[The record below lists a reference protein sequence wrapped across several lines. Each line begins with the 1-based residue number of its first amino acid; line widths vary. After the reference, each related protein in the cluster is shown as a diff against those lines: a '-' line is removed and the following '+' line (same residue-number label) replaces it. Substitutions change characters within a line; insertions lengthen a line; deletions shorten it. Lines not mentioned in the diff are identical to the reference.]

1 MFIHLNPIGG
11 IAGDMFIAAMLD
23 AWPELKPKVFDAM
36 RQTGLPSDWSLEL
49 KSASSSSITGKK
61 LIISGDANNTHFS
74 TGNYKDIRNRLANSA
89 LPPAVIERAI
99 DIFHRLAVAE
109 GAVHGKSIDAV
120 HFHEIADWDSICD
133 IVGTATILELL
144 NCSEWSVDDIPMG
157 SGTVNTAHGL
167 MPVPAPAT
175 SQLLKGYIL
184 ADDGISGERVTP
196 TGAAILT
203 HIVASQ
209 NMKRNNGR
217 LMASGYGLGTKE
229 LKGVPNML
237 RVLAFEETTAEL
249 RTNDEVGEI
258 TFEVDDQ
265 TGEELAVALDILRTT
280 QGVLDVV
287 QYMVSGKKG
296 RLATSVRVLC
306 YPDHIDRAIE
316 QIFLQTTTIGLR
328 KQILN
333 RSVLNR
339 ENISLDGV
347 SAKKSI
353 RPDGVITI
361 KADMDELKLN
371 TSTQAERSLRRNQL
385 LQGAAKKNEK
395 R

>member
-36 RQTGLPSDWSLEL
+36 RQTGLPPDWSLEL
-49 KSASSSSITGKK
+49 NSASSSSIMGKK
-61 LIISGDANNTHFS
+61 LIITGDANNTYFS
-74 TGNYKDIRNRLANSA
+74 TGNFKDICKRLYDSA

-120 HFHEIADWDSICD
+120 HFHEIDDWDSICD
-133 IVGTATILELL
+133 IVGTATILDLL

-175 SQLLKGYIL
+175 SQLLKGYIM

-209 NMKRNNGR
+209 NTKRNNGR
-217 LMASGYGLGTKE
+217 LIASGYGLGTKE

-237 RVLAFEETTAEL
+237 RILAFEEATAEV

-265 TGEELAVALDILRTT
+265 TGEELAVALDILRAT

-287 QYMVSGKKG
+287 QYMVFGKKG

-306 YPDHIDRAIE
+306 YPNFINQAIE

-328 KQILN
+328 KQISN
-333 RSVLNR
+333 RSLLSR

-361 KADMDELKLN
+361 KADMDELILN

-385 LQGAAKKNEK
+385 LQGATKKNEK

>member
-61 LIISGDANNTHFS
+61 LIITGDANNTHFS
-74 TGNYKDIRNRLANSA
+74 TGNYKDICKRLSDSA

-109 GAVHGKSIDAV
+109 GAVHGKSIEAV

-133 IVGTATILELL
+133 IVGTATILDLL
-144 NCSEWSVDDIPMG
+144 NCSEWSVDYIPMG

-217 LMASGYGLGTKE
+217 LIASGYGLGTKE

-237 RVLAFEETTAEL
+237 RILAFEETTAEL

-287 QYMVSGKKG
+287 QYMVCGKKG

-306 YPDHIDRAIE
+306 YPDYIDRAIE

-347 SAKKSI
+347 NAKKSI

-361 KADMDELKLN
+361 KADIDELKLN

-385 LQGAAKKNEK
+385 LQGVTKKNEN

>member
-1 MFIHLNPIGG
+1 MFIHLNTIGG

-36 RQTGLPSDWSLEL
+36 RQTGLPPDWSLEL
-49 KSASSSSITGKK
+49 NSASSSSITGKK
-61 LIISGDANNTHFS
+61 LIITGDANNTHFS
-74 TGNYKDIRNRLANSA
+74 TGNYKDICNRLSVSA
-89 LPPAVIERAI
+89 LPPAVIERAV

-175 SQLLKGYIL
+175 TQLLKGYIM
-184 ADDGISGERVTP
+184 ADDGIAGERVTP

-203 HIVASQ
+203 HIAASQ
-209 NMKRNNGR
+209 NTKRNNGR
-217 LMASGYGLGTKE
+217 LIASGYGLGTKE

-237 RVLAFEETTAEL
+237 RILAFEETTAEFG
-249 RTNDEVGEI
+249 TNNEVGEI

-328 KQILN
+328 KQILD

>member
-36 RQTGLPSDWSLEL
+36 RQTGLPPDWSLEL
-49 KSASSSSITGKK
+49 NSASSSSIMGKK
-61 LIISGDANNTHFS
+61 LIITGDANNTHFS
-74 TGNYKDIRNRLANSA
+74 TGNFKDICKRLSDSA
-89 LPPAVIERAI
+89 LPPAVIERAV

-109 GAVHGKSIDAV
+109 GAVHGKSIEAV

-133 IVGTATILELL
+133 IVGTATILDLL

-157 SGTVNTAHGL
+157 SGTVDTAHGL

-175 SQLLKGYIL
+175 SQLLKGYIM

-203 HIVASQ
+203 HIAASQ
-209 NMKRNNGR
+209 NRKRNNGR
-217 LMASGYGLGTKE
+217 LIASGYGLGTKE

-237 RVLAFEETTAEL
+237 RILAFEETTAEF

-265 TGEELAVALDILRTT
+265 TGEELAVALDILRAT

-287 QYMVSGKKG
+287 QYMVFGKKG

-306 YPDHIDRAIE
+306 YPDYIDRTIE

-361 KADMDELKLN
+361 KADMDELILN

>member
-23 AWPELKPKVFDAM
+23 AWPALKPKVFDAM

-49 KSASSSSITGKK
+49 NSASSSSITGKK
-61 LIISGDANNTHFS
+61 LIITGDANNTHFS
-74 TGNYKDIRNRLANSA
+74 TGNYKDICNRLSGSA
-89 LPPAVIERAI
+89 LPPAVIERAV

-175 SQLLKGYIL
+175 SQLLKGYIM
-184 ADDGISGERVTP
+184 ADDGIAGERVTP

-203 HIVASQ
+203 HIAASQ
-209 NMKRNNGR
+209 NTKRNNGR
-217 LMASGYGLGTKE
+217 LIASGYGLGTKE

-237 RVLAFEETTAEL
+237 RILAFEETTAEFG
-249 RTNDEVGEI
+249 TNNEVGEI

-328 KQILN
+328 KQILD

>member
-36 RQTGLPSDWSLEL
+36 RQTGLPSEWSLEL

-61 LIISGDANNTHFS
+61 LIITGDANNTNFS
-74 TGNYKDIRNRLANSA
+74 TGNYKDICNRLSDSA

-109 GAVHGKSIDAV
+109 GAVHGELIEEV

-133 IVGTATILELL
+133 IVGTATILDLL

-175 SQLLKGYIL
+175 SQLLTGYIL
-184 ADDGISGERVTP
+184 TDDGISGERVTP

-203 HIVASQ
+203 HIAASQ
-209 NMKRNNGR
+209 NTKRNNGR
-217 LMASGYGLGTKE
+217 LIASGYGLGTKE

-237 RVLAFEETTAEL
+237 RILAFEETTAEL
-249 RTNDEVGEI
+249 RTTDEVGEI

-287 QYMVSGKKG
+287 QYMVFGKKG

-306 YPDHIDRAIE
+306 YPDYIDRTIE

-347 SAKKSI
+347 NAKKSI

-385 LQGAAKKNEK
+385 LQGVTKKNEN

>member
-49 KSASSSSITGKK
+49 NSASSSSITGKK
-61 LIISGDANNTHFS
+61 LIITGDANNTHFS
-74 TGNYKDIRNRLANSA
+74 TGNYKDICNRLSVSA
-89 LPPAVIERAI
+89 LPPAVIERAV

-175 SQLLKGYIL
+175 SQLLKGYIM

-203 HIVASQ
+203 HIAASQ
-209 NMKRNNGR
+209 NTKRNNGR
-217 LMASGYGLGTKE
+217 LIASGYGLGTKE

-237 RVLAFEETTAEL
+237 RILAFETTAEV

-265 TGEELAVALDILRTT
+265 TGEELAVALDILRAT

-287 QYMVSGKKG
+287 QYMVVGKKG

-306 YPDHIDRAIE
+306 YPSYINQAIE

-333 RSVLNR
+333 RSVLSR

-361 KADMDELKLN
+361 KADMDELILN

-385 LQGAAKKNEK
+385 LQGATKKNEN

>member
-1 MFIHLNPIGG
+1 MFIHLNTIGG

-49 KSASSSSITGKK
+49 NSASSSSITGKK
-61 LIISGDANNTHFS
+61 LIITGDANNTHFS
-74 TGNYKDIRNRLANSA
+74 TGNYKDICNRLSVSA
-89 LPPAVIERAI
+89 LPPAVIERAV

-144 NCSEWSVDDIPMG
+144 NCSEWSVDYIPMG

-175 SQLLKGYIL
+175 TQLLKGYIM
-184 ADDGISGERVTP
+184 ADDGIAGERVTP

-203 HIVASQ
+203 HIAASQ
-209 NMKRNNGR
+209 NTKRNNGR
-217 LMASGYGLGTKE
+217 LIASGYGLGTKE

-237 RVLAFEETTAEL
+237 RILAFEETTAEFG
-249 RTNDEVGEI
+249 TNNEVGEI

>member
-61 LIISGDANNTHFS
+61 LIITGDANNTHFS
-74 TGNYKDIRNRLANSA
+74 TGNYKDICKRLSDSA

-109 GAVHGKSIDAV
+109 GAVHGKSIEAV

-133 IVGTATILELL
+133 IVGTATILDLL
-144 NCSEWSVDDIPMG
+144 NCSEWSVDYIPMG

-203 HIVASQ
+203 HIAASQ

-237 RVLAFEETTAEL
+237 RILAFEETTAEL

-287 QYMVSGKKG
+287 QYMVFGKKG

-306 YPDHIDRAIE
+306 YPDYIDRAIE

-347 SAKKSI
+347 NAKKSI

-385 LQGAAKKNEK
+385 LQGVTKKNEN

>member
-23 AWPELKPKVFDAM
+23 AWPDLKPKVFDAM

-49 KSASSSSITGKK
+49 NSASSSSITGKK
-61 LIISGDANNTHFS
+61 LIITGDANNTHFS
-74 TGNYKDIRNRLANSA
+74 TGNYKDICNRLSGSA

-175 SQLLKGYIL
+175 SQLLKGYIM
-184 ADDGISGERVTP
+184 ADDGIAGERVTP

-203 HIVASQ
+203 HIAASQ
-209 NMKRNNGR
+209 NTKRNNGR
-217 LMASGYGLGTKE
+217 LIASGYGLGTKE

-237 RVLAFEETTAEL
+237 RILAFEETTAEFG
-249 RTNDEVGEI
+249 TNNEVGEI

-328 KQILN
+328 KQILDRN
-333 RSVLNR
+333 VLNR

>member
-36 RQTGLPSDWSLEL
+36 RQTGLPSEWSLEL

-61 LIISGDANNTHFS
+61 LIITGDANNTHFS
-74 TGNYKDIRNRLANSA
+74 TGNYKDICNRLSDSV

-109 GAVHGKSIDAV
+109 GAVHGELIEEV

-133 IVGTATILELL
+133 IVGTATILDLL
-144 NCSEWSVDDIPMG
+144 NCSQWSVDDIPMG
-157 SGTVNTAHGL
+157 SGTINTAHGL

-175 SQLLKGYIL
+175 SQLLTGYIL
-184 ADDGISGERVTP
+184 TDDGISGERVTP

-203 HIVASQ
+203 HIAASQ
-209 NMKRNNGR
+209 NTKRNNGR
-217 LMASGYGLGTKE
+217 LIASGYGLGTKE

-237 RVLAFEETTAEL
+237 RILAFEETTAEL
-249 RTNDEVGEI
+249 RTNEQVGEI

-287 QYMVSGKKG
+287 QYMVFGKKG
-296 RLATSVRVLC
+296 RLAASVRVLC
-306 YPDHIDRAIE
+306 YPDYIDVAIE

-333 RSVLNR
+333 RSVLKR
-339 ENISLDGV
+339 ENISLDGM

-385 LQGAAKKNEK
+385 LQVATKKNEK

>member
-36 RQTGLPSDWSLEL
+36 RQTGLPPDWSLEL
-49 KSASSSSITGKK
+49 NSASSSSIMGKK
-61 LIISGDANNTHFS
+61 LIITGDTNNAHFS
-74 TGNYKDIRNRLANSA
+74 TGNFKDIRKRLSDSA

-133 IVGTATILELL
+133 IVGTATILDLL
-144 NCSEWSVDDIPMG
+144 NCSDWSVDDIPMG

-175 SQLLKGYIL
+175 SQLLKGYIM
-184 ADDGISGERVTP
+184 ADDGIAGERVTP

-203 HIVASQ
+203 HIAASQ
-209 NMKRNNGR
+209 NTKRNNGR
-217 LMASGYGLGTKE
+217 LIASGYGLGTKE

-237 RVLAFEETTAEL
+237 RILAFEKTTAEF
-249 RTNDEVGEI
+249 RSNDEVGEI

-265 TGEELAVALDILRTT
+265 TGEELAVALDILRAT

-287 QYMVSGKKG
+287 QYMVFGKKG

-306 YPDHIDRAIE
+306 YPSYINQAIE

-333 RSVLNR
+333 RSVLSR

-361 KADMDELKLN
+361 KADMDELMFN

-385 LQGAAKKNEK
+385 LQGATKKNEK

>member
-1 MFIHLNPIGG
+1 MT
-11 IAGDMFIAAMLD
+11 
-23 AWPELKPKVFDAM
+23 
-36 RQTGLPSDWSLEL
+36 Q
-49 KSASSSSITGKK
+49 ITNEV
-61 LIISGDANNTHFS
+61 LNNTPNDYNIFILLKRNMVQGEIRIDNLSSKNRSLLHRICANYGLEHFS
-74 TGNYKDIRNRLANSA
+74 TGNYKDICKRLSDSA

-133 IVGTATILELL
+133 IVGTATILDLL

-175 SQLLKGYIL
+175 SQLLKGYIM

-203 HIVASQ
+203 HIAASQ
-209 NMKRNNGR
+209 NTKRNNGR
-217 LMASGYGLGTKE
+217 LIASGYGLGTKE

-237 RVLAFEETTAEL
+237 RILAFEETTAEV

-265 TGEELAVALDILRTT
+265 TGEELAVALDILRAT

-287 QYMVSGKKG
+287 QYMVFGKKG

-306 YPDHIDRAIE
+306 YPSYINQAIE

-333 RSVLNR
+333 RSVLSR

-361 KADMDELKLN
+361 KADMDELILN

-385 LQGAAKKNEK
+385 LQGATKKNEK

>member
-61 LIISGDANNTHFS
+61 LIITGDANNTYFS
-74 TGNYKDIRNRLANSA
+74 TGNYKDICKRLSDSA

-109 GAVHGKSIDAV
+109 GAVHGKSIEAV

-133 IVGTATILELL
+133 IVGTATILDLL

-203 HIVASQ
+203 HIAASQ

-287 QYMVSGKKG
+287 QYMVFGKKG

-306 YPDHIDRAIE
+306 YPDYIDRAIE

-347 SAKKSI
+347 NAKKSI

-385 LQGAAKKNEK
+385 LQGVTKKNEN

>member
-1 MFIHLNPIGG
+1 MFIHLNPVGG

-49 KSASSSSITGKK
+49 KPASSSSIMGKK
-61 LIISGDANNTHFS
+61 LSITGDANNTHFS
-74 TGNYKDIRNRLANSA
+74 TGNYKDICNRLSDSV

-133 IVGTATILELL
+133 IVGTATILDLL

-203 HIVASQ
+203 HIAASQ
-209 NMKRNNGR
+209 NTKRSNGR
-217 LMASGYGLGTKE
+217 LIASGYGLGTKE

-237 RVLAFEETTAEL
+237 RILAFEETTAEL
-249 RTNDEVGEI
+249 RTNEQVGEI

-287 QYMVSGKKG
+287 QYMVFGKKG
-296 RLATSVRVLC
+296 RLAISVRVLC
-306 YPDHIDRAIE
+306 YPDYIDRTIE

-347 SAKKSI
+347 NAKKSI

-385 LQGAAKKNEK
+385 LQGATKKNEK

>member
-1 MFIHLNPIGG
+1 
-11 IAGDMFIAAMLD
+11 
-23 AWPELKPKVFDAM
+23 
-36 RQTGLPSDWSLEL
+36 
-49 KSASSSSITGKK
+49 
-61 LIISGDANNTHFS
+61 
-74 TGNYKDIRNRLANSA
+74 
-89 LPPAVIERAI
+89 
-99 DIFHRLAVAE
+99 
-109 GAVHGKSIDAV
+109 
-120 HFHEIADWDSICD
+120 
-133 IVGTATILELL
+133 
-144 NCSEWSVDDIPMG
+144 MG

-175 SQLLKGYIL
+175 SQLLKGYIM

-203 HIVASQ
+203 HIAASQ
-209 NMKRNNGR
+209 NTKRNNGR
-217 LMASGYGLGTKE
+217 LIASGYGLGTKE

-237 RVLAFEETTAEL
+237 RILAFEEATAEV

-265 TGEELAVALDILRTT
+265 TGEELAVALDILRAT

-287 QYMVSGKKG
+287 QYMVFGKKG

-306 YPDHIDRAIE
+306 YPSYINQAIE

-333 RSVLNR
+333 RSVLSR

-361 KADMDELKLN
+361 KADMDKLILN

-385 LQGAAKKNEK
+385 LQGATKKNEK

>member
-1 MFIHLNPIGG
+1 MFIYLNPVGG
-11 IAGDMFIAAMLD
+11 IAGDMFIAAILD
-23 AWPELKPKVFDAM
+23 AWPELKLKVFDAM

-49 KSASSSSITGKK
+49 NSTSSSSIVGKK
-61 LIISGDANNTHFS
+61 LTIIGDANNTHFS
-74 TGNYKDIRNRLANSA
+74 TGSYKDICNRLSNSP
-89 LPPAVIERAI
+89 LPPAVITRAI

-109 GAVHGKSIDAV
+109 GVVHGKPVDAV

-133 IVGTATILELL
+133 IVGTATILENL
-144 NCSEWSVDDIPMG
+144 NCSEWSVGDIPMG

-175 SQLLKGYIL
+175 SELLQGYIM
-184 ADDGISGERVTP
+184 ADDGIPGERVTP

-203 HIVASQ
+203 HIAASQ
-209 NMKRNNGR
+209 NTKRNNGR
-217 LMASGYGLGTKE
+217 LIASGYGLGTKE

-237 RVLAFEETTAEL
+237 RILAFEETRVEL
-249 RTNDEVGEI
+249 KTNDRVGEI
-258 TFEVDDQ
+258 AFEVDDQ
-265 TGEELAVALDILRTT
+265 TGEDLAVALDILRTT

-361 KADMDELKLN
+361 KADMDELILN

-385 LQGAAKKNEK
+385 LQGATKKNEK

>member
-36 RQTGLPSDWSLEL
+36 RQTGLPPDWSLEL
-49 KSASSSSITGKK
+49 NSASSSSIMGKK
-61 LIISGDANNTHFS
+61 LIITGDANNTHFS
-74 TGNYKDIRNRLANSA
+74 TGNFRDICKRLSDSA

-99 DIFHRLAVAE
+99 DIFHRLALAE

-133 IVGTATILELL
+133 IVGTATILDLL

-167 MPVPAPAT
+167 RPVPAPAT
-175 SQLLKGYIL
+175 SQLLKGYIM

-203 HIVASQ
+203 HIAASQ
-209 NMKRNNGR
+209 NTKRSNGR
-217 LMASGYGLGTKE
+217 LIASGYGLGTKE

-237 RVLAFEETTAEL
+237 RILAFEETTAEL
-249 RTNDEVGEI
+249 RTNEQVGEI

-265 TGEELAVALDILRTT
+265 TGEELAVALDILRAT

-287 QYMVSGKKG
+287 QYMVFGKKG

-306 YPDHIDRAIE
+306 YPSYINQAIE

-333 RSVLNR
+333 RSVLSR

-361 KADMDELKLN
+361 KADMDELILN

-385 LQGAAKKNEK
+385 LQGATKKNEK

>member
-1 MFIHLNPIGG
+1 
-11 IAGDMFIAAMLD
+11 
-23 AWPELKPKVFDAM
+23 
-36 RQTGLPSDWSLEL
+36 
-49 KSASSSSITGKK
+49 
-61 LIISGDANNTHFS
+61 
-74 TGNYKDIRNRLANSA
+74 
-89 LPPAVIERAI
+89 
-99 DIFHRLAVAE
+99 
-109 GAVHGKSIDAV
+109 
-120 HFHEIADWDSICD
+120 
-133 IVGTATILELL
+133 
-144 NCSEWSVDDIPMG
+144 
-157 SGTVNTAHGL
+157 
-167 MPVPAPAT
+167 
-175 SQLLKGYIL
+175 L

-203 HIVASQ
+203 HIAASQ

-287 QYMVSGKKG
+287 QYMVFGKKG

-306 YPDHIDRAIE
+306 YPDYIDRAIE

-347 SAKKSI
+347 NAKKSI

-361 KADMDELKLN
+361 KADIDELKLN

-385 LQGAAKKNEK
+385 LQGVTKKNEN

>member
-61 LIISGDANNTHFS
+61 LIITGDANNTHFS
-74 TGNYKDIRNRLANSA
+74 TGNYKDICNRLSNSA
-89 LPPAVIERAI
+89 LPPTVIERAI

-109 GAVHGKSIDAV
+109 GAVHGKSIEAV

-133 IVGTATILELL
+133 IVGTATILDLL
-144 NCSEWSVDDIPMG
+144 NCSEWSVDEIPMG

-175 SQLLKGYIL
+175 SQLLKGYIM

-203 HIVASQ
+203 HIAASQ
-209 NMKRNNGR
+209 NAKRNNGR
-217 LMASGYGLGTKE
+217 LIASGYGLGTKE

-237 RVLAFEETTAEL
+237 RILAFEETTAEL

-287 QYMVSGKKG
+287 QYMVCGKKG

-306 YPDHIDRAIE
+306 YPDYIDRAIE

-385 LQGAAKKNEK
+385 LQGVTKKNEN

>member
-61 LIISGDANNTHFS
+61 LIITGDANNTHFS
-74 TGNYKDIRNRLANSA
+74 TGNYKDICKRLSDSA

-109 GAVHGKSIDAV
+109 GAVHGKSIEAV

-133 IVGTATILELL
+133 IVGTATILDLL
-144 NCSEWSVDDIPMG
+144 NCSEWSVDEIPMG

-203 HIVASQ
+203 HIAASQ

-287 QYMVSGKKG
+287 QYMVFGKKG

-306 YPDHIDRAIE
+306 YPDYIDRTIE

-347 SAKKSI
+347 NAKKSI

-385 LQGAAKKNEK
+385 LQGVTKKNEN

>member
-36 RQTGLPSDWSLEL
+36 RQTGLPSDWALEL
-49 KSASSSSITGKK
+49 NSATSSSITGKK
-61 LIISGDANNTHFS
+61 LIITGDANNTHFS
-74 TGNYKDIRNRLANSA
+74 TGNYKDICKRLSDSA

-109 GAVHGKSIDAV
+109 GAVHGKSIEAV

-133 IVGTATILELL
+133 IVGTATILDLL
-144 NCSEWSVDDIPMG
+144 NCSEWSVDEIPMG

-203 HIVASQ
+203 HIAASQ

-217 LMASGYGLGTKE
+217 LMVSGYGLGTKE

-237 RVLAFEETTAEL
+237 RILAFEETTAEL

-306 YPDHIDRAIE
+306 YPDYIDRAIE

-328 KQILN
+328 KQILS

-361 KADMDELKLN
+361 KADMDELILN

-385 LQGAAKKNEK
+385 LQGATKKNEK
-395 R
+395 H

>member
-36 RQTGLPSDWSLEL
+36 RQTGLPPDWSLEL
-49 KSASSSSITGKK
+49 NSASSSSIMGKK
-61 LIISGDANNTHFS
+61 LIITGDANNTHFS
-74 TGNYKDIRNRLANSA
+74 TGNFKDICKRLSDSA

-99 DIFHRLAVAE
+99 DIFHRLALAE
-109 GAVHGKSIDAV
+109 GVVHGKSIDAV

-133 IVGTATILELL
+133 IVGTATILDLL

-157 SGTVNTAHGL
+157 SGTINTAHGL

-175 SQLLKGYIL
+175 SQLLKGYIM

-203 HIVASQ
+203 HIAASQ
-209 NMKRNNGR
+209 NRKRNNGR
-217 LMASGYGLGTKE
+217 LIASGYGLGTKE

-237 RVLAFEETTAEL
+237 RILAFEEATAEV

-265 TGEELAVALDILRTT
+265 TGEELAVALDILRAT

-287 QYMVSGKKG
+287 QYMVFGKKG

-306 YPDHIDRAIE
+306 YPSYINQAIE

-333 RSVLNR
+333 RSVLSR

-361 KADMDELKLN
+361 KADMDELMLN

-385 LQGAAKKNEK
+385 LQGATKKNEK

>member
-1 MFIHLNPIGG
+1 MFIYLNPVGG

-49 KSASSSSITGKK
+49 NSTSSSSIVGKK
-61 LIISGDANNTHFS
+61 LTIIGDANNTHFS
-74 TGNYKDIRNRLANSA
+74 TGSYKDICNRLSNSP
-89 LPPAVIERAI
+89 LPPAVITSAI

-109 GAVHGKSIDAV
+109 GVVHGKPVDAV

-133 IVGTATILELL
+133 IVGTATILDLL

-203 HIVASQ
+203 HIAASQ

-237 RVLAFEETTAEL
+237 RILAFEETTAEV

-258 TFEVDDQ
+258 TFLLEPHQ
-265 TGEELAVALDILRTT
+265 A
-280 QGVLDVV
+280 
-287 QYMVSGKKG
+287 
-296 RLATSVRVLC
+296 RLAPRRRPARL
-306 YPDHIDRAIE
+306 DRRWE
-316 QIFLQTTTIGLR
+316 RQPGGR
-328 KQILN
+328 
-333 RSVLNR
+333 RS
-339 ENISLDGV
+339 
-347 SAKKSI
+347 
-353 RPDGVITI
+353 
-361 KADMDELKLN
+361 
-371 TSTQAERSLRRNQL
+371 RSEPTAA
-385 LQGAAKKNEK
+385 GAAGTA
-395 R
+395 RRAPVRRHSGPPRPPSR

>member
-61 LIISGDANNTHFS
+61 LIITGDANNTHFS
-74 TGNYKDIRNRLANSA
+74 TGNYNDICNRLSNSA
-89 LPPAVIERAI
+89 LPPTVIERAI

-109 GAVHGKSIDAV
+109 GAVHGKSIEAV

-133 IVGTATILELL
+133 IVGTATILDLL
-144 NCSEWSVDDIPMG
+144 NCSEWSVDEIPMG

-203 HIVASQ
+203 HIAASQ

-287 QYMVSGKKG
+287 QYMVFGKKG

-306 YPDHIDRAIE
+306 YPDYIDRTIE

-347 SAKKSI
+347 NAKKSI

-385 LQGAAKKNEK
+385 LQGVTKKNEN

>member
-36 RQTGLPSDWSLEL
+36 RQTGLPSNWSLEL
-49 KSASSSSITGKK
+49 NSASSSSITGKK
-61 LIISGDANNTHFS
+61 LIITGDANNTHFS
-74 TGNYKDIRNRLANSA
+74 TGNYKDICNRLSVSA
-89 LPPAVIERAI
+89 LPPAVIERAV

-144 NCSEWSVDDIPMG
+144 NCSEWSVDYIPMG

-175 SQLLKGYIL
+175 SQLLKGYIM
-184 ADDGISGERVTP
+184 ADDGIAGERVTP

-203 HIVASQ
+203 HIAASQ
-209 NMKRNNGR
+209 NTKRNNGR
-217 LMASGYGLGTKE
+217 LIASGYGLGTKE

-237 RVLAFEETTAEL
+237 RILAFEETTAEFG
-249 RTNDEVGEI
+249 TNNEVGEI

-265 TGEELAVALDILRTT
+265 TSEELAVALDILRTT

-306 YPDHIDRAIE
+306 DPDHIDQAIE

-328 KQILN
+328 KQILD

>member
-36 RQTGLPSDWSLEL
+36 RQTGLPPDWSLEL
-49 KSASSSSITGKK
+49 NSASSSSIMGKK
-61 LIISGDANNTHFS
+61 LIIAGDANDAHFS
-74 TGNYKDIRNRLANSA
+74 TGNFKDICKRLYDSA

-133 IVGTATILELL
+133 IVGTATILDLL

-175 SQLLKGYIL
+175 SQLLKGYIM

-203 HIVASQ
+203 HIAASQ
-209 NMKRNNGR
+209 N
-217 LMASGYGLGTKE
+217 T
-229 LKGVPNML
+229 
-237 RVLAFEETTAEL
+237 
-249 RTNDEVGEI
+249 
-258 TFEVDDQ
+258 
-265 TGEELAVALDILRTT
+265 
-280 QGVLDVV
+280 
-287 QYMVSGKKG
+287 
-296 RLATSVRVLC
+296 
-306 YPDHIDRAIE
+306 
-316 QIFLQTTTIGLR
+316 
-328 KQILN
+328 
-333 RSVLNR
+333 
-339 ENISLDGV
+339 
-347 SAKKSI
+347 
-353 RPDGVITI
+353 
-361 KADMDELKLN
+361 
-371 TSTQAERSLRRNQL
+371 
-385 LQGAAKKNEK
+385 
-395 R
+395 

>member
-1 MFIHLNPIGG
+1 MFIHLNPVGG

-23 AWPELKPKVFDAM
+23 AWPELKPKVFAAM

-49 KSASSSSITGKK
+49 KPASSSSIMGKK
-61 LIISGDANNTHFS
+61 LSITGDANDTHFS
-74 TGNYKDIRNRLANSA
+74 TGNYKDICNRLSDSA

-133 IVGTATILELL
+133 IVGTATILDLL

-175 SQLLKGYIL
+175 SQLLKGYIM

-203 HIVASQ
+203 HIAASQ
-209 NMKRNNGR
+209 NTKRSNGR
-217 LMASGYGLGTKE
+217 LIASGYGLGTKE

-237 RVLAFEETTAEL
+237 RILAFEETTAEL
-249 RTNDEVGEI
+249 RTNEQVGEI
-258 TFEVDDQ
+258 TFEIDDQ
-265 TGEELAVALDILRTT
+265 TGEELSVALDILRTT

-287 QYMVSGKKG
+287 QYMVFGKKG
-296 RLATSVRVLC
+296 RLAASVRVLC
-306 YPDHIDRAIE
+306 YPDYIDVAIE

-333 RSVLNR
+333 RSVLKR
-339 ENISLDGV
+339 ENISLDGM

-385 LQGAAKKNEK
+385 LQVATKKNEK

>member
-61 LIISGDANNTHFS
+61 LIITGDANNTHFS
-74 TGNYKDIRNRLANSA
+74 TGNYKDICKRLSDSA

-109 GAVHGKSIDAV
+109 GAVHGKSIEAV

-133 IVGTATILELL
+133 IVGTATILDLL
-144 NCSEWSVDDIPMG
+144 NCSEWSVDYIPMG

-217 LMASGYGLGTKE
+217 LIASGYGLGTKE

-237 RVLAFEETTAEL
+237 RILAFEETTAEL

-265 TGEELAVALDILRTT
+265 TSEELAVALDILRTT

-306 YPDHIDRAIE
+306 DPDHIDQAIE

-347 SAKKSI
+347 NAKKSI

-385 LQGAAKKNEK
+385 LQGVTKKNEN

>member
-36 RQTGLPSDWSLEL
+36 RQTGLPSDWALEL
-49 KSASSSSITGKK
+49 NSASSSSITGKK
-61 LIISGDANNTHFS
+61 LIITGDANNTHFS
-74 TGNYKDIRNRLANSA
+74 TGNYKDICKRLSDSA
-89 LPPAVIERAI
+89 LPPAVVERAI

-133 IVGTATILELL
+133 IVGTATILDLL
-144 NCSEWSVDDIPMG
+144 NCSDWSVDDIPMG

-175 SQLLKGYIL
+175 SQLLKGYIM

-203 HIVASQ
+203 HIAASQ
-209 NMKRNNGR
+209 NAKRSNGR
-217 LMASGYGLGTKE
+217 LITSGYGLGTKE

-237 RVLAFEETTAEL
+237 RILAFEEITAEL
-249 RTNDEVGEI
+249 RTNDDVGEI

-287 QYMVSGKKG
+287 QYMVFGKKG

-306 YPDHIDRAIE
+306 YPDYIDRAIE

-353 RPDGVITI
+353 RPDGVTTI

-385 LQGAAKKNEK
+385 LQGVTKKNEK

>member
-74 TGNYKDIRNRLANSA
+74 TGNYNDICNRLSNSA
-89 LPPAVIERAI
+89 LPPTVIERAI

-109 GAVHGKSIDAV
+109 GAVHGKSIEAV

-133 IVGTATILELL
+133 IVGTATILDLL
-144 NCSEWSVDDIPMG
+144 NCSEWSVDEIPMG

-203 HIVASQ
+203 HIAASQ

-287 QYMVSGKKG
+287 QYMVFGKKG

-306 YPDHIDRAIE
+306 YPNYIDRAIE

-347 SAKKSI
+347 NAKKSI

-385 LQGAAKKNEK
+385 LQGVTKKNEN

>member
-61 LIISGDANNTHFS
+61 LIITGDANNTYFS
-74 TGNYKDIRNRLANSA
+74 TGNYKDICKRLSDSA

-109 GAVHGKSIDAV
+109 GAVHGKSIEAV

-133 IVGTATILELL
+133 IVGTATILDLL

-203 HIVASQ
+203 HIAASQ

-287 QYMVSGKKG
+287 QYMVFGKKG

-306 YPDHIDRAIE
+306 YPNYIDRAIE

-347 SAKKSI
+347 NAKKSI

-385 LQGAAKKNEK
+385 LQGVTKKNEN

>member
-36 RQTGLPSDWSLEL
+36 RQTGLPPDWSLEL
-49 KSASSSSITGKK
+49 NSASSSSIMGKK
-61 LIISGDANNTHFS
+61 LIITGDTNNTHFS
-74 TGNYKDIRNRLANSA
+74 NGNFKDICKRLSDSA

-99 DIFHRLAVAE
+99 DIFHRLALAE

-133 IVGTATILELL
+133 IVGTATILDLL

-175 SQLLKGYIL
+175 SQLLKGYIM

-203 HIVASQ
+203 HIAASQ
-209 NMKRNNGR
+209 NTKRNNGR
-217 LMASGYGLGTKE
+217 LIASGYGLGTKE

-237 RVLAFEETTAEL
+237 RILAFEETTAEV

-265 TGEELAVALDILRTT
+265 TGEELAVALDILRAA

-287 QYMVSGKKG
+287 QYMVFGKKG

-306 YPDHIDRAIE
+306 YPSYINQAIE

-353 RPDGVITI
+353 RPDGAITI
-361 KADMDELKLN
+361 KADMDELILN

-385 LQGAAKKNEK
+385 LQGATKKNEK

>member
-1 MFIHLNPIGG
+1 MFIYLNPVGG

-49 KSASSSSITGKK
+49 NSTSSSSIVGKK
-61 LIISGDANNTHFS
+61 LTIIGDANNTHFS
-74 TGNYKDIRNRLANSA
+74 TGSYKDICNRLSNSP
-89 LPPAVIERAI
+89 LPPAVITRAI

-109 GAVHGKSIDAV
+109 GVVHGKPVDAV

-133 IVGTATILELL
+133 IVGTATILENL
-144 NCSEWSVDDIPMG
+144 NCSEWSVGDIPMG

-175 SQLLKGYIL
+175 SELLQGYIM
-184 ADDGISGERVTP
+184 ADDGIPGERVTP
-196 TGAAILT
+196 TGAAILM
-203 HIVASQ
+203 HIGASQ
-209 NMKRNNGR
+209 STKRNNGR
-217 LMASGYGLGTKE
+217 LIASGYGLGTKE

-237 RVLAFEETTAEL
+237 RILAFEETRVEL
-249 RTNDEVGEI
+249 KTNDAVGEI
-258 TFEVDDQ
+258 AFEVDDQ
-265 TGEELAVALDILRTT
+265 TGEDLAVALDILRTT
-280 QGVLDVV
+280 KGVLDVIH
-287 QYMVSGKKG
+287 YMVFGKKG

-306 YPDHIDRAIE
+306 YPDYIDRAIE

-361 KADMDELKLN
+361 KADMDELILN

-385 LQGAAKKNEK
+385 LQGATKKNEK